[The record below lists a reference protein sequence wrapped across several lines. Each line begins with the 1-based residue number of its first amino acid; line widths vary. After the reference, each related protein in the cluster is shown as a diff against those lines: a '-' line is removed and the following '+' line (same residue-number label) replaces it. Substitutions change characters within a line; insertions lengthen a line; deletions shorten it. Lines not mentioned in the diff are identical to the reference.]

1 MYFCAK
7 YFAMSFFVLLFVA
20 FGLAMD
26 CFAVSL
32 SCSIANP
39 NINKTLIVKVAL
51 AFAVFQAGMPI
62 IGWLLGSTFKQ
73 YMEQYDHWVS
83 FAILSVIGI
92 KMIGEALKKKPGDQ
106 CFDFSNNFVLFS
118 LAVATSIDAFIVG
131 VSFAFLEVNIWQA
144 VFAIG
149 IVTFVLTLFG
159 IRIGKKFGLYVSSK
173 WAEIF
178 GGLVLIFL
186 GLKILIQHLFYT

>member
-1 MYFCAK
+1 
-7 YFAMSFFVLLFVA
+7 MSFLMLLFVA

-39 NINKTLIVKVAL
+39 NIKKTLILKVAI
-51 AFAVFQAGMPI
+51 AFAIFQASMPI
-62 IGWLLGSTFKQ
+62 LGWLLGSAFKQ

-83 FAILSVIGI
+83 FAILSIIGI
-92 KMIGEALKKKPGDQ
+92 KMIGEAIKKKPGDQ
-106 CFDFSNNFVLFS
+106 CFDFSKNFVLFS

-131 VSFAFLEVNIWQA
+131 VSFAFLDVNIWHA
-144 VFAIG
+144 VLAIG
-149 IVTFVLTLFG
+149 LVTFILTLFG
-159 IRIGKKFGLYVSSK
+159 IRIGRKFGMYVSSK

-186 GLKILIQHLFYT
+186 GSKTLIQHLFYT